1 MQQPMSNPE
10 EISDPTTAM
19 NMTLV
24 LMAKAF
30 KLNYSTP
37 TNNNQRT
44 LSNPQQADYIARYE
58 YGARKTDRAGWRQC
72 VECQESANQNV
83 NQTWNGNVVASQAGV
98 NGNGNNDG
106 SAKVYH
112 SENWYDND
120 IFNLFTQEE
129 QYIELFEPNIEPHQ
143 AQQND
148 NNVISRVPI
157 VEKSGGTVEQQP
169 ATIEETQFHKIIEDE
184 IAPIVNQVDNR
195 VQNFE
200 NPFVKEAAKFVR
212 DFKSLA
218 KEADDSINKITVL
231 ETENERLLRAIVSQD
246 IMSIVQNKCIID
258 TSNLQTELDR
268 MKEKFETCIIKKE
281 KEYAILWN
289 NWYKKCEECKYDKI
303 SYDKAYNDMQN
314 QIEWLQAQ
322 LGDLKGKSMDTQ
334 CSSNTLD
341 PLF

>member
-1 MQQPMSNPE
+1 N
-10 EISDPTTAM
+10 
-19 NMTLV
+19 V
-24 LMAKAF
+24 G
-30 KLNYSTP
+30 
-37 TNNNQRT
+37 NQNG
-44 LSNPQQADYIARYE
+44 LIVVP
-58 YGARKTDRAGWRQC
+58 GK
-72 VECQESANQNV
+72 ANQNV

-169 ATIEETQFHKIIEDE
+169 ATIEETRAYFESLYNNLVTEVKKVNTVNHKMEEINADLTTEHARYREFHKIIEDE